1 LVPVV
6 PVALGRYPRTAY
18 KVIPLLLA
26 VLLALVVD
34 AQMVAVLLMG
44 MLAVL
49 VVVPVVVPTRLV
61 VLVQPV
67 RVTLAVIVR
76 V

>member
-1 LVPVV
+1 
-6 PVALGRYPRTAY
+6 
-18 KVIPLLLA
+18 
-26 VLLALVVD
+26 
-34 AQMVAVLLMG
+34 
-44 MLAVL
+44 
-49 VVVPVVVPTRLV
+49 VPVVVPTRLV